1 MSNNS
6 GGTAELDKNSMKSA
20 INDGKLADMKNDA
33 TETKR
38 EMITQRNVFKKKE
51 FQVRPSLLR
60 FVRLDDDLFSF
71 MSSIVIVTTIY
82 IFLIC

>member
-6 GGTAELDKNSMKSA
+6 GGTTERDKNSMKSA

-82 IFLIC
+82 IFLTY

>member
-6 GGTAELDKNSMKSA
+6 GGTTERDKNPMKSA
-20 INDGKLADMKNDA
+20 INDGKLADMTNDA

-82 IFLIC
+82 IFLIY